1 MCCVQHILTEATIY
15 PLSSQSFVTHIFFLD
30 AIYDKSVESQVVA
43 RAYRMGATGPVHVE
57 QLTAKNSVEE
67 VMVELNTGRRQSK
80 TMAKDEANSD
90 PKEKHA
96 KLHTLLKSAKL
107 IRQVANQQM
116 KRKADGTDLKK
127 KKAAKTGVR
136 FAD

>member
-1 MCCVQHILTEATIY
+1 
-15 PLSSQSFVTHIFFLD
+15 
-30 AIYDKSVESQVVA
+30 
-43 RAYRMGATGPVHVE
+43 MGATGPVHVE
-57 QLTAKNSVEE
+57 QLTAKDSMEE
-67 VMVELNTGRRQSK
+67 VMVELNTGRRQSA
-80 TMAKDEANSD
+80 TADESNSD

-116 KRKADGTDLKK
+116 KRKADGIDLNN

-136 FAD
+136 FGD

>member
-1 MCCVQHILTEATIY
+1 VITC
-15 PLSSQSFVTHIFFLD
+15 FFQD
-30 AIYDKSVESQVVA
+30 TIYDKSVESQVVA

-57 QLTAKNSVEE
+57 QLTARDSVEE
-67 VMVELNTGRRQSK
+67 VMNELNTGRRQSRIP
-80 TMAKDEANSD
+80 KDEEKFD

-116 KRKADGTDLKK
+116 KRKADGIDLNK
-127 KKAAKTGVR
+127 KKAAKAGVR

>member
-1 MCCVQHILTEATIY
+1 
-15 PLSSQSFVTHIFFLD
+15 
-30 AIYDKSVESQVVA
+30 
-43 RAYRMGATGPVHVE
+43 MGATGPVHVE
-57 QLTAKNSVEE
+57 QLTAKDSVEE
-67 VMVELNTGRRQSK
+67 VMVELNTGRRQSA
-80 TMAKDEANSD
+80 TADEANSD

-116 KRKADGTDLKK
+116 KRKADGIDLNK